1 MLFRSGTVAIRNY
14 EAWQD
19 ICLNMDTITV
29 NQPVDTSYTFFGQRY
44 ELPVFAGPVGAVK
57 LHYGDK
63 LTDLAYNDILVPG
76 NRAGLRPDRAVIVY
90 ANKIQEVFG
99 DIPLM
104 IGGLEASLRRFAHYD
119 YWEDKVRRS
128 ILFDAQADILT
139 YGMGERAS
147 VEILSRLASG
157 TQIGRAH
164 V

>member
-1 MLFRSGTVAIRNY
+1 MAIRNY

-76 NRAGLRPDRAVIVY
+76 CAQAGIA
-90 ANKIQEVFG
+90 AFTEMGQT
-99 DIPLM
+99 
-104 IGGLEASLRRFAHYD
+104 
-119 YWEDKVRRS
+119 RRS
-128 ILFDAQADILT
+128 LPGPPRHWTERREGDPHCQALGPG
-139 YGMGERAS
+139 YHFCQAG
-147 VEILSRLASG
+147 
-157 TQIGRAH
+157 
-164 V
+164 